1 MSLDAFN
8 IWNGFHALKWA
19 LLDKNFLL
27 WETLERKELT
37 RLENTIKS
45 LEELEHEVEF
55 LPV

>member
-1 MSLDAFN
+1 MGL
-8 IWNGFHALKWA
+8 IWNGFHALKWV

-45 LEELEHEVEF
+45 LEELEHNVEL